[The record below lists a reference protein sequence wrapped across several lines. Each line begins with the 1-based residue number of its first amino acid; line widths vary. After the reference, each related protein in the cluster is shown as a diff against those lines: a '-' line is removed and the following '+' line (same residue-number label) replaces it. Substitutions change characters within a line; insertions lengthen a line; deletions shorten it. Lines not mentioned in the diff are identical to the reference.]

1 MNKVAAH
8 FQKKSKM
15 FIYSFKYPNKE
26 SGKISKNEAAEPY
39 LEPSHEV
46 VQDTK
51 INLKWM
57 NIKMLEKTVHF
68 FDMNLIED
76 ISNVGISK
84 DIRSSSS
91 HMYYYIVA
99 LKHLAKFTGIH
110 RHRRLF
116 STCSLQ
122 LHWWRVAGT
131 SSFLWVLKKILG
143 TRL

>member
-8 FQKKSKM
+8 FQKKKQNVHIFIQVSKQRKWKN
-15 FIYSFKYPNKE
+15 I
-26 SGKISKNEAAEPY
+26 KNEAAESY
-39 LEPSHEV
+39 LEPCHEV
-46 VQDTK
+46 VEDTK

-57 NIKMLEKTVHF
+57 NIKMLKKTVHF

-91 HMYYYIVA
+91 HMYYYIVT
-99 LKHLAKFTGIH
+99 LKHLAKFTGMH

-122 LHWWRVAGT
+122 LHWWRDAGT
-131 SSFLWVLKKILG
+131 SSFLWVLKKFLG